1 MYKLARILLSV
12 NREQKEMAL
21 ERELDKAIKVKLIK
35 NVMKKINFK
44 IIESLWLQFFQNDRM
59 YEVKQKR
66 MKDEIRT

>member
-44 IIESLWLQFFQNDRM
+44 IIESFWLQFFS
-59 YEVKQKR
+59 KR
-66 MKDEIRT
+66 SNV